1 MFKYISEI
9 LKSFSPAQRI
19 TALLILVF
27 SIIIL
32 TLGPSLINSNTNTCD
47 ELNIRVKS
55 QEQQIVELT
64 NRVNELNTELLS
76 GQKECTDNLIAKQKE
91 IMDIVNGMIN
101 DAEHNQRTEIVKQH
115 TQEKMMVRPTGD
127 ENGDSHV
134 SAMMPPPTASPEVI
148 VIKDNTDMVKK
159 LKAMKSKMEKNFIKQ

>member
-27 SIIIL
+27 SIIVL
-32 TLGPSLINSNTNTCD
+32 TLGPNLIDSNTNTCD
-47 ELNIRVKS
+47 ELNIRIKS
-55 QEQQIVELT
+55 QEQQIIELT
-64 NRVNELNTELLS
+64 TRVNELNTELLS
-76 GQKECTDNLIAKQKE
+76 GQKQCTDNLIAKQKE

-101 DAEHNQRTEIVKQH
+101 EAERSQRTEIVKQRS
-115 TQEKMMVRPTGD
+115 QERMMMRTTGD
-127 ENGDSHV
+127 ENGDEHV

-148 VIKDNTDMVKK
+148 VVKDNTDMVKK
-159 LKAMKSKMEKNFIKQ
+159 LKTMKNKLEKNFIKQ